1 MDAAA
6 CNLGAEKGVC
16 QLRPLRFWVG
26 DDGGAYCEQM
36 NMVLQS
42 SPVIP
47 DLRPFRCTF
56 IAKDAVVRLIAS
68 NYLSRKGPQ
77 ARRHLARDR
86 RDLGDR
92 FLRPVPQFAGTLGDL
107 VRQRRSRLLAVG
119 AVQRIRPGVTG
130 TRGGSGPEVEPGRDS
145 IGPVAGGAR
154 AGAR

>member
-1 MDAAA
+1 MKQLSLGLVLGLMLALDGGTAGARCAPVDAAA

-68 NYLSRKGPQ
+68 NYLSRKGPK
-77 ARRHLARDR
+77 H
-86 RDLGDR
+86 GDTWH
-92 FLRPVPQFAGTLGDL
+92 VTGGTLEIDFFG
-107 VRQRRSRLLAVG
+107 QYRSSLEPSEIWFANEGPDSSLS
-119 AVQRIRPGVTG
+119 VQCNAF
-130 TRGGSGPEVEPGRDS
+130 GP
-145 IGPVAGGAR
+145 A
-154 AGAR
+154 